1 MKKAV
6 KINMEESDIA
16 LLDIQAKEKG
26 ISRADLVRDR
36 LFASNGARGYTPQD
50 LAALV
55 SAAIAYPISLGVR
68 WSASSTR
75 YLLRLCL
82 GLGRQPA
89 LVYKACNGL
98 LLKVQGEERMADL
111 AKFVLRFA
119 VVKITPEAFQLEKT
133 TGGEPIMGKQRCKG
147 MDETAFATLSYYMVS
162 EMPGTHHRQVS
173 LTGRPRPHHELLRTP
188 SLILPRTFVVY
199 KMMWRTRCLLGSM
212 FA

>member
-55 SAAIAYPISLGVR
+55 SRCNRVSNLPRSEVER
-68 WSASSTR
+68 SSTQ

-82 GLGRQPA
+82 GLGRQPT
-89 LVYKACNGL
+89 LVYKGLNSLL

-111 AKFVLRFA
+111 GEVRPS
-119 VVKITPEAFQLEKT
+119 IRQLSRSRRKRSSWKRRPVDR
-133 TGGEPIMGKQRCKG
+133 PIMEDQQRCKG
-147 MDETAFATLSYYMVS
+147 GY
-162 EMPGTHHRQVS
+162 
-173 LTGRPRPHHELLRTP
+173 GRNRLCHSFLLHG
-188 SLILPRTFVVY
+188 I
-199 KMMWRTRCLLGSM
+199 
-212 FA
+212 